1 MHNFE
6 AQAGVF
12 YGVGV
17 GPGDPLLITLKA
29 HHLIRSADVIC
40 YLANATATPDA
51 KGGSPTLG
59 ASVTV
64 GAASA
69 VGTSVA
75 VGTSSAVGASL
86 AVGTSQARDIAQL
99 SIASRSHP
107 LIEIA
112 IPMPMSTDRTAAN
125 AAYDLAATQIT
136 EQIKQG
142 KSVVFLCEGDPLFF
156 GSFSYLLER
165 LSDAHECLVV
175 PGISSVNG
183 AAAALQ
189 LPLTLLQESFV
200 VMTGRHT
207 DAQLEQALNT
217 HDSVVIMK
225 AGRARPRILAIL
237 DKTGRMADANYL
249 AYIGREKQEILMDV
263 AQLARQSG
271 PYFSLFVVLRQE
283 RNW

>member
-29 HHLIRSADVIC
+29 HHLIQSADVIC
-40 YLANATATPDA
+40 YLANES
-51 KGGSPTLG
+51 GS
-59 ASVTV
+59 
-64 GAASA
+64 
-69 VGTSVA
+69 
-75 VGTSSAVGASL
+75 
-86 AVGTSQARDIAQL
+86 SQARDIAQY
-99 SIASRSHP
+99 SIEDRSESS
-107 LIEIA
+107 IEIA

-125 AAYDLAATQIT
+125 AAYDLGAKQIS
-136 EQIKQG
+136 EQISQG
-142 KSVVFLCEGDPLFF
+142 RSVVFLCEGDPLFF

-165 LSDAHECLVV
+165 LSEVHECLVV

-189 LPLTLLQESFV
+189 QPLTLLQESFV

-225 AGRARPRILAIL
+225 AGRARPSILAML
-237 DKTGRMADANYL
+237 DKTGRTQDANYL
-249 AYIGREKQEILMDV
+249 AYIGREDQEILTDV
-263 AQLARQSG
+263 SQLANEAG

-283 RNW
+283 RNS

>member
-29 HHLIRSADVIC
+29 HHLIQSADVIC
-40 YLANATATPDA
+40 YLANES
-51 KGGSPTLG
+51 GS
-59 ASVTV
+59 
-64 GAASA
+64 
-69 VGTSVA
+69 
-75 VGTSSAVGASL
+75 
-86 AVGTSQARDIAQL
+86 SQARDIAQY
-99 SIASRSHP
+99 SIEDRSESS
-107 LIEIA
+107 IEIA

-125 AAYDLAATQIT
+125 AAYDLGAKQIS
-136 EQIKQG
+136 EQISQG

-165 LSDAHECLVV
+165 LSDDHNCFVV
-175 PGISSVNG
+175 PGISSVN
-183 AAAALQ
+183 AAASALQ
-189 LPLTLLQESFV
+189 QPLTLLQESFV
-200 VMTGRHT
+200 VMSGRHT

-225 AGRARPRILAIL
+225 AGRARPRILAML
-237 DKTGRMADANYL
+237 DKTGRTQDANYL
-249 AYIGREKQEILMDV
+249 AYIGREDQEILTDV
-263 AQLARQSG
+263 SKLANEAG

-283 RNW
+283 RNS

>member
-29 HHLIRSADVIC
+29 HHLIQSADVIC
-40 YLANATATPDA
+40 YLANES
-51 KGGSPTLG
+51 GS
-59 ASVTV
+59 
-64 GAASA
+64 
-69 VGTSVA
+69 
-75 VGTSSAVGASL
+75 
-86 AVGTSQARDIAQL
+86 SQARDIAQY
-99 SIASRSHP
+99 SIEGRSESS
-107 LIEIA
+107 IEIA

-125 AAYDLAATQIT
+125 AAYDLGAKQIS
-136 EQIKQG
+136 EQISQG

-165 LSDAHECLVV
+165 LSDNHKCFVV

-183 AAAALQ
+183 AASALQ
-189 LPLTLLQESFV
+189 QPLTLLQESFV
-200 VMTGRHT
+200 VMSGRHT

-225 AGRARPRILAIL
+225 AGRARPRILAML
-237 DKTGRMADANYL
+237 DKTGRTKDANYL
-249 AYIGREKQEILMDV
+249 AYIGREDQEILTEV
-263 AQLARQSG
+263 SQLANEAG

-283 RNW
+283 RNS